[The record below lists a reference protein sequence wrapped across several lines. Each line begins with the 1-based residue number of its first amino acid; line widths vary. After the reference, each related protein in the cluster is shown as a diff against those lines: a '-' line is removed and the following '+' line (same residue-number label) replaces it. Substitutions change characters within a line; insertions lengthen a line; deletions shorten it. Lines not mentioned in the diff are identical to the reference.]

1 MIFLTAAPPAKALLT
16 VQLANPNF
24 QVELTGEFHLK
35 FGDFGA
41 NARRLNG
48 SPLWLIPEQARQGL
62 ATQVINFKIL
72 KASNSTTP
80 VSIVTDAVPPTLL
93 ALADEVIE

>member
-41 NARRLNG
+41 HARRLNG
-48 SPLWLIPEQARQGL
+48 L
-62 ATQVINFKIL
+62 
-72 KASNSTTP
+72 TTP

-93 ALADEVIE
+93 GPTKYELVINLRTARDLGLEMPPTVLARANEVIE